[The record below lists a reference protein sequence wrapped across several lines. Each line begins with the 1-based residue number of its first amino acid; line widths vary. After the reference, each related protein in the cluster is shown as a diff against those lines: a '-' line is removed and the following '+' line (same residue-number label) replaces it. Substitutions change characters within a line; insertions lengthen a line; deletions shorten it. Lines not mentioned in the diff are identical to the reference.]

1 MQVVIMIMMMMMV
14 IMLMLMLMITMKRRR
29 RRTLLQYIHLLCKTL
44 AAHAKLL
51 TRREE
56 GFSLSKT
63 LSSHM
68 LCVIGSILPRRN
80 AGGHLASVRNAEEQ
94 EQMEKLV
101 TGRWIALRF
110 FFFFKFSS
118 AFFSPGWSGQEGIWL
133 GGTDAGRE
141 GKWTWVDGSV
151 VNHCLSYD

>member
-1 MQVVIMIMMMMMV
+1 MLDVITS
-14 IMLMLMLMITMKRRR
+14 MLSRR
-29 RRTLLQYIHLLCKTL
+29 K
-44 AAHAKLL
+44 
-51 TRREE
+51 
-56 GFSLSKT
+56 
-63 LSSHM
+63 
-68 LCVIGSILPRRN
+68 

-133 GGTDAGRE
+133 GGTDADRE

-151 VNHCLSYD
+151 VDHCL